1 MIDLTQKALRRR
13 SHELANAAC
22 NVADEKARALLLFY
36 SAECGLKAIW
46 MAKNALQKTSSSHSA
61 RSATSFVHKLDD
73 ILVALRVPTTT
84 IATRPS
90 VLTLQ
95 DPPGS
100 VSVGELNQVLR
111 YGGTLTDQAGVM
123 VWLEALVSYVKK
135 ELL

>member
-1 MIDLTQKALRRR
+1 VIDLTQKALRRR
-13 SHELANAAC
+13 TNELAEAASA
-22 NVADEKARALLLFY
+22 VTDDKARALLLFY
-36 SAECGLKAIW
+36 AAECGLKAIW

-61 RSATSFVHKLDD
+61 PSASSFVHRLDD
-73 ILVALRVPTTT
+73 ILIQLRVPATTV
-84 IATRPS
+84 ATRPL

-100 VSVGELNQVLR
+100 VKVGQLNQVLR

-123 VWLEALVSYVKK
+123 AWLESLVSYVKK